1 MITTAERVE
10 GDAMNRQEVRD
21 NNAMNNLEENNDS
34 EDTDNDNV
42 QVENRRRGNN
52 N

>member
-1 MITTAERVE
+1 
-10 GDAMNRQEVRD
+10 MNRQEVRD